1 MKAVE
6 VRNLV
11 VEINGYT
18 IINNFNLNVNK
29 GEIVLITG
37 PTGSGKTTLLKVI
50 AGIIPYL
57 YSKYNVEGV
66 IRVLGLEPRQA
77 VEKGLIAYVPQ
88 DPIAYNISPWII
100 SEQNLVSPIN
110 SYPPRFIGDLNVRV
124 DQLSLGQLYKF
135 ISTMALNGNVKV
147 LLLDEPTSH
156 LDSESLENFMKHA
169 RRLARIQKLTI
180 LLVDH
185 RVKLLESYTD
195 YTIYM
200 PSHRNSV
207 QTPRQPHVPRRSGN
221 KVLLEVVDV
230 SVGYSRPLLD
240 NVNLTVKE
248 GEVVLVYGRNGVGKT
263 TLAKTIAGILKPLKG
278 EVKINGRL
286 FYIPQ
291 SPIYWFSH
299 RTVREELRFYHAIG
313 DRRLSLEQIV
323 ETIGIEEILEKHTYT
338 LSIGEARLLSIALA
352 MASGADII
360 ILDEP
365 LIGLDDYESL
375 RLVNTLLYTGKRSI
389 LVFSHSKL
397 FSRVADKV
405 YEIRGRKIIEA
416 TS

>member
-18 IINNFNLNVNK
+18 IINNFNLSINK

-50 AGIIPYL
+50 AGIIPHL
-57 YSKYNVEGV
+57 YNKYNVKGI

-100 SEQNLVSPIN
+100 SEQNLTTPIDSYSPG
-110 SYPPRFIGDLNVRV
+110 FTGDLNVRV
-124 DQLSLGQLYKF
+124 DQLSLGQLYRF
-135 ISTMALNGNVKV
+135 TSTMALNGNVKV

-169 RRLARIQKLTI
+169 RRLVRTQKLTI

-185 RVKLLESYTD
+185 RVKVLESYTD
-195 YTIYM
+195 YIIYM

-207 QTPRQPHVPRRSGN
+207 QTPRQLHVPRRSSN
-221 KVLLEVVDV
+221 RVLLEVVDV
-230 SVGYSRPLLD
+230 SVGYSKPLLN
-240 NVNLTVKE
+240 NVSLTVKE

-278 EVKINGRL
+278 EIKINGRL

-299 RTVREELRFYHAIG
+299 RTAREELRFYHAIG
-313 DRRLSLEQIV
+313 DRRLSLDQIV

-365 LIGLDDYESL
+365 IIGLDDYESL
-375 RLVNTLLYTGKRSI
+375 RLVNTLLYTSKRSI

-397 FSRVADKV
+397 FSRIANKV

>member
-1 MKAVE
+1 M
-6 VRNLV
+6 RNLV

-50 AGIIPYL
+50 AGIIPHL
-57 YSKYNVEGV
+57 YSKYNVKGV
-66 IRVLGLEPRQA
+66 IRVLGLKPRQA

-88 DPIAYNISPWII
+88 DPTAYNISPWII
-100 SEQNLVSPIN
+100 SEQYLTSPMN
-110 SYPPRFIGDLNVRV
+110 SYSLGFTGDLNVRV

-135 ISTMALNGNVKV
+135 VSTMALSGKVKV

-169 RRLARIQKLTI
+169 RRLVRTQKLTI

-185 RVKLLESYTD
+185 RVKVLESYTD

-200 PSHRNSV
+200 PSHKNST
-207 QTPRQPHVPRRSGN
+207 QIPRQLHIPRRSGN
-221 KVLLEVVDV
+221 RVLLEVVDV

-248 GEVVLVYGRNGVGKT
+248 GEVVLVYGRNGIGKT

-313 DRRLSLEQIV
+313 DRRLSLDQIV

-365 LIGLDDYESL
+365 IIGLDDYESL

-397 FSRVADKV
+397 FSRIADKV
-405 YEIRGRKIIEA
+405 YEIRGRKIIEVA
-416 TS
+416 S